1 MLICMRGRRRSA
13 LLVHSRR
20 EEAGT
25 SPVQALAAQS
35 WPYQEAGVRSLGGQ
49 WRPGSERA
57 AWLLAARLNTAP
69 DCNPY
74 HRCSVIRAHIQ
85 CSEVCHLRCCEMAQY
100 NHLFFSAVIVCSV
113 NPVFSVW
120 GVGGDP
126 TPPCLPVWTPR
137 KDMLRCAFDC
147 SLVSAFTSYSWICA
161 VTVKE
166 ICLISSVS

>member
-49 WRPGSERA
+49 RRPDSERA

-74 HRCSVIRAHIQ
+74 HRCRVIRAHIQ

-113 NPVFSVW
+113 
-120 GVGGDP
+120 
-126 TPPCLPVWTPR
+126 PCIC
-137 KDMLRCAFDC
+137 MSRCLLILC
-147 SLVSAFTSYSWICA
+147 LVSEVLVVTRHLRVCLYELLGRIC
-161 VTVKE
+161 
-166 ICLISSVS
+166 